1 MRCPVLLQNGCI
13 RGENIAAATDAH
25 LLTSDQSTLLG
36 SHHDQNGPMN
46 SRREQ
51 QKDHFTPMYVTL
63 GATY

>member
-1 MRCPVLLQNGCI
+1 MRCPVLLQNACI